1 MVGDMNDD
9 PLQVAIL
16 ALVGFGVLLGIL
28 AAIKKF
34 VADATAVERSKLA
47 AEISALRTRVDL
59 QQTQIDKMDAKFAT
73 HRTEIFAFVRNEI
86 KDSNSTL
93 KAEME
98 DVKGS
103 VARLGEKLD
112 DFMLKMASGRAF
124 YLGVETGKGDK

>member
-1 MVGDMNDD
+1 MNDD
-9 PLQVAIL
+9 PLQVALL

-59 QQTQIDKMDAKFAT
+59 QQTQIDKMESKFT
-73 HRTEIFAFVRNEI
+73 EHRKEIYSFVRNEI
-86 KDSNSTL
+86 KDSSDVL
-93 KAEME
+93 KTEIE
-98 DVKGS
+98 GVKTAVGRMD
-103 VARLGEKLD
+103 AKLD

-124 YLGVETGKGDK
+124 YLGVQTGEDGK